1 MAEKISPNSLVI
13 HQMNVKM
20 TSDINSLQAE
30 QEHALDHAAPENRN
44 YDPEKSHEN
53 IILEHNPDFPYLGEN
68 QKDLERERLE
78 QNPDCKYTSEWKTA
92 DIIKDKLQTMKDEGL
107 LKGRCNFRNDE
118 RGSICYQSEVISLS
132 KETYEKLTPDQVVDY
147 LKDSYQFLK
156 EEAFKDREIIDARI
170 HRDEQGQTHLQ
181 VKSIPL
187 HQEPDGRYTL
197 STKAY
202 DREHV
207 IKDCERRGVEPPR
220 AKDGSIATK
229 YAYTSLQNNF
239 YEYHKDKFRD
249 REIDIVR
256 NHKTRDRL
264 EDREYKE
271 LQDEKRDIEKQ
282 IEKLQ
287 ERQQEIEKSLKDKE
301 EQQRQIEQDR
311 QKLEKEKKEHE
322 EQIKDR
328 VENINKQIKS
338 ITKGLNDRE
347 KDLEARESDLNQEKD
362 RTVEIGEQA
371 RNDFRNATL
380 NLKQLQQPEPDGKG
394 LHKGFFSKDQME
406 KIINSVNSYITTL
419 RDQGLKMYHSTYEL
433 VDDRDKTIT
442 QLEHQRD
449 LYKQHAEA
457 REKENRELKEKNHTL
472 ERENKRSNRVIDKLK
487 SIPFIRDNVLKAE
500 KQVERDME
508 REREQERERQEHKHD
523 RNEPSHGGR

>member
-68 QKDLERERLE
+68 QQEQERERLE
-78 QNPDCKYTSEWKTA
+78 KNPDCKYTSEWKTA

-107 LKGRCNFRNDE
+107 LKGRCSFRNDE

-132 KETYEKLTPDQVVDY
+132 KEIYEKLSPDQVIDY

-156 EEAFKDREIIDARI
+156 EEAYKDREIIDARI

-239 YEYHKDKFRD
+239 YEYHKDKFRE

-256 NHKTRDRL
+256 SHKTRDRL

-287 ERQQEIEKSLKDKE
+287 ERQQEIEKTLKDKE
-301 EQQRQIEQDR
+301 EQQRELQEQREQLEKDR
-311 QKLEKEKKEHE
+311 QLQQEHI
-322 EQIKDR
+322 QNQ
-328 VENINKQIKS
+328 VENINKQIKYIHKDQDAREKS
-338 ITKGLNDRE
+338 LNDRE
-347 KDLEARESDLNQEKD
+347 NQIINRGENAERILNNKTVDLKFMN
-362 RTVEIGEQA
+362 T
-371 RNDFRNATL
+371 
-380 NLKQLQQPEPDGKG
+380 PEPEGKG
-394 LHKGFFSKDQME
+394 LHKGFFTKDQVE
-406 KIINSVNSYITTL
+406 RLIENINGYISTL
-419 RDQGLKMYHSTYEL
+419 RDTGREVLEYRSLEL
-433 VDDRDKTIT
+433 QRTR
-442 QLEHQRD
+442 EQRD
-449 LYKQHAEA
+449 EIERSRDVYK
-457 REKENRELKEKNHTL
+457 RSYEKEHEQ
-472 ERENKRSNRVIDKLK
+472 RENLEKEHEKSNRIIDKLK
-487 SIPFIRDNVLKAE
+487 SIPFIRDNVFKAE
-500 KQVERDME
+500 KQVEREME
-508 REREQERERQEHKHD
+508 REKDQERERQEHQHQHKRD
-523 RNEPSHGGR
+523 DGPSHGGR